1 MQIDPDSIEVIVN
14 KIAIDIVTQLTRE
27 EKYLIRNNKYKIT
40 ILLCKI
46 EKIMHPFSIFLFTS
60 HVSFL
65 IDRVVVV
72 FMMYNSIS
80 KRCTVN
86 YKEC

>member
-40 ILLCKI
+40 ISEC
-46 EKIMHPFSIFLFTS
+46 EKLNEF
-60 HVSFL
+60 
-65 IDRVVVV
+65 
-72 FMMYNSIS
+72 
-80 KRCTVN
+80 
-86 YKEC
+86 

>member
-40 ILLCKI
+40 ISEC
-46 EKIMHPFSIFLFTS
+46 EKLNELFTK
-60 HVSFL
+60 
-65 IDRVVVV
+65 VVKK
-72 FMMYNSIS
+72 YL
-80 KRCTVN
+80 
-86 YKEC
+86 